1 MCKNFAFWMRF
12 TEGKKKFCM
21 LTCTRKKKLPSHRF
35 KSYSRFFF
43 FFSITNCKNIIFKCN
58 KSKQWNIMNKTR
70 WESKIEDNKS
80 CIIFENRKKHKWSS
94 RYDPVRKRKKKK
106 ISSYFT
112 FLMIF
117 VYLFIVQILEKI
129 KKKNR
134 SSKKKP
140 FFLLDQLLSFDQTD
154 DIVSLIKLYLKTKIL
169 FICTS

>member
-106 ISSYFT
+106 NFILF
-112 FLMIF
+112 
-117 VYLFIVQILEKI
+117 YLFDDLCIFIYRSNIGKN
-129 KKKNR
+129 KKKKQVQQ
-134 SSKKKP
+134 KKTL
-140 FFLLDQLLSFDQTD
+140 FFIGSTFVIRPDRRYCVFN
-154 DIVSLIKLYLKTKIL
+154 
-169 FICTS
+169 